1 MRELTSRH
9 LHKLKE
15 IETQRFIEETME
27 DMEVLHITP
36 SYPVD
41 KSQTEAF
48 VKAVL
53 EDAKKYGLTT
63 EKECYTYIMAWH
75 IIGKEILNISWL
87 MEILEDEEA
96 FGEEKVEAL
105 EKAIAETMANRA
117 KELCYEIC

>member
-27 DMEVLHITP
+27 DMEALHITP

-53 EDAKKYGLTT
+53 EDAKKYGLAT

-87 MEILEDEEA
+87 MEILEDKEA
-96 FGEEKVEAL
+96 FAEEKVEAL
-105 EKAIAETMANRA
+105 KHATYEVIGEKENSHVGS
-117 KELCYEIC
+117 